1 MVEKSP
7 IISEGDLPTTDI
19 IEPKMKRAT
28 RSKPTL
34 AALSFVP
41 FST

>member
-19 IEPKMKRAT
+19 IEPFLT
-28 RSKPTL
+28 ESKPIQTGEYVN
-34 AALSFVP
+34 SSVF
-41 FST
+41 

>member
-19 IEPKMKRAT
+19 IEPRFNLGGVLFM
-28 RSKPTL
+28 
-34 AALSFVP
+34 V
-41 FST
+41 